1 MSVIVVKA
9 FYAGWCN
16 FAAKLHTTSIRTMKK
31 TFLLALLLT
40 MVVGM
45 QAQTGKK
52 ILVTYFSWSGGT
64 KALAEEIQ
72 RQTNADIY
80 RIEPLVPY
88 TDDYQTLAYEI
99 SNKEKEENAR
109 PALKDTLATLN
120 DYDYIFVGCPV
131 WWFDAPMIIHSF
143 LECKDYNF
151 AGKTVIPFCT
161 FATASYETLNDIIN
175 ATPNS
180 THLEGLGIRGSQS
193 YTNSSTVKNWLDRI
207 GISDIVAGI
216 TNVGANTKSND
227 VAYDINGFRVASM
240 DNAPSGIYI
249 VNGQKTIIK

>member
-1 MSVIVVKA
+1 
-9 FYAGWCN
+9 
-16 FAAKLHTTSIRTMKK
+16 MKK

-40 MVVGM
+40 IVVGM

-88 TDDYQTLAYEI
+88 TDDYQTLAYQI
-99 SNKEKEENAR
+99 SNKEKNDNAR

-161 FATASYETLNDIIN
+161 FATASYATLNDIVN

-193 YTNSSTVKNWLDRI
+193 YPNSSTVKNWLDRI

-216 TNVGANTKSND
+216 TNVKANSKGTNR
-227 VAYDINGFRVASM
+227 AYSINGVRVASI

-249 VNGQKTIIK
+249 VNGQKKIKK

>member
-1 MSVIVVKA
+1 MSVIIVKA

-40 MVVGM
+40 IVVGM

-72 RQTNADIY
+72 RQTGADIY

-99 SNKEKEENAR
+99 SNKEKSDNAR
-109 PALKDTLATLN
+109 PALKDTLTTLN

-143 LECKDYNF
+143 LECKSYDF
-151 AGKTVIPFCT
+151 SGKTIIPFCT
-161 FATASYETLNDIIN
+161 YATATYETLDDIVN

-180 THLEGLGIRGSQS
+180 NHLEGFGTRGSQS
-193 YTNSSTVKNWLDRI
+193 YNSTTVKSWLDRI

-216 TNVGANTKSND
+216 DNIKTTLNSADKIYN
-227 VAYDINGFRVASM
+227 INGVRINSAE
-240 DNAPSGIYI
+240 NAPSGVYV
-249 VNGQKTIIK
+249 VNGKKLMKQ

>member
-1 MSVIVVKA
+1 
-9 FYAGWCN
+9 
-16 FAAKLHTTSIRTMKK
+16 MKK

-40 MVVGM
+40 IVVGM

-88 TDDYQTLAYEI
+88 TDDYQTLAYQI
-99 SNKEKEENAR
+99 SNKEKQENAR

-131 WWFDAPMIIHSF
+131 WWFDVPMIIHSF

-151 AGKTVIPFCT
+151 TGKTIIPFCT

-193 YTNSSTVKNWLDRI
+193 YTNSSVVRNWLDRI

-227 VAYDINGFRVASM
+227 VAYDINGVRVASM

-249 VNGQKTIIK
+249 VNSQKTVIK

>member
-1 MSVIVVKA
+1 
-9 FYAGWCN
+9 
-16 FAAKLHTTSIRTMKK
+16 MKK
-31 TFLLALLLT
+31 ILLIA
-40 MVVGM
+40 MFFVFAVGAK
-45 QAQTGKK
+45 AQNGKS

-88 TDDYQTLAYEI
+88 TDDYQTLAYQI

-109 PALKDTLATLN
+109 PALKDTLQTLN
-120 DYDYIFVGCPV
+120 DYDIIFVGCPV

-143 LECKDYNF
+143 LECKSYDF
-151 AGKTVIPFCT
+151 TGKTIVPFCT
-161 FATASYETLNDIIN
+161 YATAAYETLNDIIN

-180 THLEGLGIRGSQS
+180 EHLEGFGTRGSQS
-193 YTNSSTVKNWLDRI
+193 YNSQTIKAWLDRI

-216 TNVGANTKSND
+216 GDISVSTDTEEKV
-227 VAYDINGFRVASM
+227 YDINGVRISDKKNIRKGV
-240 DNAPSGIYI
+240 YI
-249 VNGQKTIIK
+249 VGGKKVAY

>member
-1 MSVIVVKA
+1 
-9 FYAGWCN
+9 
-16 FAAKLHTTSIRTMKK
+16 MKK
-31 TFLLALLLT
+31 KFLLALLLT
-40 MVVGM
+40 IVVGM

-109 PALKDTLATLN
+109 PALKDTLSTLN

-143 LECKDYNF
+143 LECKEYNF
-151 AGKTVIPFCT
+151 AGKTIIPFCT

-193 YTNSSTVKNWLDRI
+193 YNSSTIKNWLDRI
-207 GISDIVAGI
+207 GVSGIVAGI
-216 TNVGANTKSND
+216 KD
-227 VAYDINGFRVASM
+227 VEVNSQGTDKIYNIKGMQVRSTADV
-240 DNAPSGIYI
+240 PSGIYI
-249 VNGQKTIIK
+249 MNGQKSIIK